1 MSIIEGGTYMKYL
14 SVREVALKWGYSEST
29 IRKWCNQGLLK
40 VTLEAKK
47 ENGHWQIP
55 SDAQCPRKIKV

>member
-1 MSIIEGGTYMKYL
+1 MKYL